1 MNDRNALARGMAEAY
16 MDGAVSV
23 PYALLR
29 TYRALKL
36 SDTDAMLLLQLIAF
50 RQLEQ
55 NEFPT
60 IEQLQERLGCSPA
73 IVGQAVQ
80 KLLKLGFV
88 TIDEQFDSSSGVQSE
103 KYNLSGLFRRIGQ
116 LLAEGEL
123 PLRADQADSGS
134 PAYAAASAESVSGG
148 SGFGRS
154 EERASGAK
162 AGTYAAGDTGGVPR
176 SLFSQFEQ
184 EFGRPLTPMEYETIT
199 SWLDQDQYADEL
211 IRFALKEAVFAGKLH
226 FRYIDR
232 ILLEWSR
239 NRVTNVEEARLHA
252 QKFRTG
258 R

>member
-16 MDGAVSV
+16 MDGSVSV

-36 SDTDAMLLLQLIAF
+36 TDTEGMLLLHLIAF

-55 NEFPT
+55 NDFPT
-60 IEQLQERLGCSPA
+60 IEQLQERMGASPA

-80 KLLKLGFV
+80 KLMKQGFI
-88 TIDEQFDSSSGVQSE
+88 TIDEVFDPSNGVQSE
-103 KYNLSGLFRRIGQ
+103 KYNLLGLYQKMGV
-116 LLAEGEL
+116 LLAAGEL
-123 PLRADQADSGS
+123 PLRSGN
-134 PAYAAASAESVSGG
+134 
-148 SGFGRS
+148 
-154 EERASGAK
+154 
-162 AGTYAAGDTGGVPR
+162 AGDTGIGHQSETSRVEPIAIAAPNN
-176 SLFSQFEQ
+176 LFVLFEQ
-184 EFGRPLTPMEYETIT
+184 EFGRPLTPMEYETING
-199 SWLDQDQYADEL
+199 WLDQDRYHDEL
-211 IRFALKEAVFAGKLH
+211 IRFALKESVFSGKLN

>member
-29 TYRALKL
+29 TYRALRL
-36 SDTDAMLLLQLIAF
+36 SDTDVMLVLQLIAF

-55 NEFPT
+55 NDFPT
-60 IEQLQERLGCSPA
+60 IEQLQERLGCSPST
-73 IVGQAVQ
+73 VGQAVQ

-88 TIDEQFDSSSGVQSE
+88 TIDEQFDPTTGIQSE
-103 KYNLSGLFRRIGQ
+103 KYNLTGLFRTIGE

-123 PLRADQADSGS
+123 PIRAGRTDTG
-134 PAYAAASAESVSGG
+134 YATVSAEDSAV
-148 SGFGRS
+148 
-154 EERASGAK
+154 
-162 AGTYAAGDTGGVPR
+162 TNLPR
-176 SLFSQFEQ
+176 SLFAQFEQ

-211 IRFALKEAVFAGKLH
+211 IKFALKEAVFAGKLH

-232 ILLEWSR
+232 ILLDWSR
-239 NRVTNVEEARLHA
+239 NRVTNVDEARLHA

>member
-1 MNDRNALARGMAEAY
+1 MNDRNSLARGMAEAF
-16 MDGAVSV
+16 MDGSVSI

-36 SDTDAMLLLQLIAF
+36 SDTEGMLLLQLLAF

-60 IEQLQERLGCSPA
+60 IEQLQERIGASPV

-80 KLLKLGFV
+80 KLMKQGFI
-88 TIDEQFDSSSGVQSE
+88 TIDEEFDPLTGVQSE
-103 KYNLSGLFRRIGQ
+103 KYNLSGLFQKIGI
-116 LLAEGEL
+116 LLAAGEL
-123 PLRADQADSGS
+123 PLRSGS
-134 PAYAAASAESVSGG
+134 TGEPTNQPEQ
-148 SGFGRS
+148 S
-154 EERASGAK
+154 ELTRVTPIVN
-162 AGTYAAGDTGGVPR
+162 AGTHN
-176 SLFSQFEQ
+176 LFVLFEQ
-184 EFGRPLTPMEYETIT
+184 EFGRPLTPMEYETING
-199 SWLDQDQYADEL
+199 WLDQDRYADEL
-211 IRFALKEAVFAGKLH
+211 IRFALKESVFAGKLH

-239 NRVTNVEEARLHA
+239 NRVTNVEEARLHT

>member
-1 MNDRNALARGMAEAY
+1 MIDRNAMARGMAEAY
-16 MDGAVSV
+16 MDGAVSI

-36 SDTDAMLLLQLIAF
+36 NDTEGMLLLHLIAY

-55 NEFPT
+55 NDFPT

-73 IVGQAVQ
+73 LVGQSLQ
-80 KLLKLGFV
+80 RLMKQGLV
-88 TIDEQFDSSSGVQSE
+88 TIDEVFDPQTGIQSE
-103 KYNLSGLFRRIGQ
+103 KYNLSGLFQKVGE
-116 LLAEGEL
+116 LLAAGEL
-123 PLRADQADSGS
+123 PM
-134 PAYAAASAESVSGG
+134 
-148 SGFGRS
+148 RS
-154 EERASGAK
+154 ASGNESTGAGEDGRREQPETSNVVPIVHK
-162 AGTYAAGDTGGVPR
+162 AVNAN
-176 SLFSQFEQ
+176 LFVLFEQ
-184 EFGRPLTPMEYETIT
+184 EFGRPLTPTEYEIMNG
-199 SWLDQDQYADEL
+199 WLDQDQYPDEL
-211 IRFALKEAVFAGKLH
+211 IRFALKESVFAGKLH

>member
-1 MNDRNALARGMAEAY
+1 MNDRNSLARGMAEAF
-16 MDGAVSV
+16 MDGSVSI

-36 SDTDAMLLLQLIAF
+36 SDTEGMLLLHLLAF

-60 IEQLQERLGCSPA
+60 IEQLQERIGSSPV

-80 KLLKLGFV
+80 KLMKQGFI
-88 TIDEQFDSSSGVQSE
+88 TIDEEFDPLTGVQSE
-103 KYNLSGLFRRIGQ
+103 KYNLSGLFQKIGI
-116 LLAEGEL
+116 LLAAGEL
-123 PLRADQADSGS
+123 PLRSGS
-134 PAYAAASAESVSGG
+134 TGEPTNQPEQ
-148 SGFGRS
+148 S
-154 EERASGAK
+154 ELTRVTPIVN
-162 AGTYAAGDTGGVPR
+162 AGTHN
-176 SLFSQFEQ
+176 LFVLFEQ
-184 EFGRPLTPMEYETIT
+184 EFGRPLTPMEYETING
-199 SWLDQDQYADEL
+199 WLDQDRYADEL
-211 IRFALKEAVFAGKLH
+211 IRFALKESVFAGKLH

-239 NRVTNVEEARLHA
+239 NRVTNVEEARLHT

>member
-1 MNDRNALARGMAEAY
+1 MNDRNSLARGMAEAF
-16 MDGAVSV
+16 MDGSVSI

-36 SDTDAMLLLQLIAF
+36 SDTEGMLLLQLLAF

-60 IEQLQERLGCSPA
+60 IEQLQERIGSSPV

-80 KLLKLGFV
+80 KLMKQGFI
-88 TIDEQFDSSSGVQSE
+88 TIDEEFDPLTGVQSE
-103 KYNLSGLFRRIGQ
+103 KYNLSGLFQKIGI
-116 LLAEGEL
+116 LLAAGEL
-123 PLRADQADSGS
+123 PLRSGS
-134 PAYAAASAESVSGG
+134 TGEPTNQPEQ
-148 SGFGRS
+148 S
-154 EERASGAK
+154 ELTRVTPIVN
-162 AGTYAAGDTGGVPR
+162 AGTHN
-176 SLFSQFEQ
+176 LFVLFEQ
-184 EFGRPLTPMEYETIT
+184 EFGRPLTPMEYETING
-199 SWLDQDQYADEL
+199 WLDQDRYADEL
-211 IRFALKEAVFAGKLH
+211 IRFALKESVFAGKLH

-239 NRVTNVEEARLHA
+239 NRVTNVEEARLHT

>member
-1 MNDRNALARGMAEAY
+1 
-16 MDGAVSV
+16 MDGSVSI

-36 SDTDAMLLLQLIAF
+36 SDTEGMLLLHLLAF

-60 IEQLQERLGCSPA
+60 IEQLQERIGSSPV

-80 KLLKLGFV
+80 KLMKQGFL
-88 TIDEQFDSSSGVQSE
+88 TIDEAFDPQTGVQSE
-103 KYNLSGLFRRIGQ
+103 KYNLSGLFQKIGV
-116 LLAEGEL
+116 LLAAGEL
-123 PLRADQADSGS
+123 PLRSGS
-134 PAYAAASAESVSGG
+134 TGEPTSYQEQTEPTRVTSIANT
-148 SGFGRS
+148 
-154 EERASGAK
+154 
-162 AGTYAAGDTGGVPR
+162 GTYN
-176 SLFSQFEQ
+176 LFSLFEQ
-184 EFGRPLTPMEYETIT
+184 EFGRPLTPMEYETING
-199 SWLDQDQYADEL
+199 WLDQDRYADEL
-211 IRFALKEAVFAGKLH
+211 IRFALKESVFAGKLH

>member
-1 MNDRNALARGMAEAY
+1 MNDRNSLARGMAEAF
-16 MDGAVSV
+16 MDGSVSI

-36 SDTDAMLLLQLIAF
+36 SDTEGMLLLHLLAF

-60 IEQLQERLGCSPA
+60 IEQLQERIGSSLV

-80 KLLKLGFV
+80 KLMKQGFI
-88 TIDEQFDSSSGVQSE
+88 TIDEQFDPLTGVQSE
-103 KYNLSGLFRRIGQ
+103 KYNLSGLFQKIGI
-116 LLAEGEL
+116 LLSAGEL
-123 PLRADQADSGS
+123 PLRSGS
-134 PAYAAASAESVSGG
+134 TGEPTVHREQPELTRVTPIAN
-148 SGFGRS
+148 
-154 EERASGAK
+154 
-162 AGTYAAGDTGGVPR
+162 AGTHN
-176 SLFSQFEQ
+176 LFVLFEQ
-184 EFGRPLTPMEYETIT
+184 EFGRPLTPMEYETING
-199 SWLDQDQYADEL
+199 WLDQDRYADEL
-211 IRFALKEAVFAGKLH
+211 IRFALKESVFAGKLH

-239 NRVTNVEEARLHA
+239 NRVTNVDEARLHT

>member
-16 MDGAVSV
+16 MDGSVSV

-36 SDTDAMLLLQLIAF
+36 TDTEGMLLLHLIAF

-55 NEFPT
+55 NDFPT
-60 IEQLQERLGCSPA
+60 IEQLQERMGASPA

-80 KLLKLGFV
+80 KLMKQGFI
-88 TIDEQFDSSSGVQSE
+88 TIDEVFDPTSGVQSE
-103 KYNLSGLFRRIGQ
+103 KYNLIGFYQ
-116 LLAEGEL
+116 KMGVLLAAGEL
-123 PLRADQADSGS
+123 PLRSGNAGDIGSDQPSASS
-134 PAYAAASAESVSGG
+134 RVEPTITAAAA
-148 SGFGRS
+148 
-154 EERASGAK
+154 
-162 AGTYAAGDTGGVPR
+162 PNN
-176 SLFSQFEQ
+176 LFVLFEQ
-184 EFGRPLTPMEYETIT
+184 EFGRPLTPMEYETING
-199 SWLDQDQYADEL
+199 WLDQDRYADEL
-211 IRFALKEAVFAGKLH
+211 IRFALKESVFSGKLN

-232 ILLEWSR
+232 ILLEWNR